1 MHDIRIS
8 CDFDI
13 LEENR
18 KLAEENRKILEDNGV
33 YCIEILGSIGSGK
46 TTLIETIC
54 RNLRDAKI
62 KVIVGDVVSEYDK
75 QRIAKLGVEAI
86 GINTGKECHLDA
98 HLIHHALEEINLEDT
113 DLLLIENVGNLI
125 CPTDFEL
132 GAHERFIVVSVTEG
146 RDVVRKHPH
155 IFMKV
160 DVGIINK
167 IDLAKYFNIN
177 ADNLVEDILSLN
189 KNCKV
194 FKTSFKINKGVK
206 ELLEYINQRFASKV
220 ENCK

>member
-1 MHDIRIS
+1 MHDVRIS
-8 CDFDI
+8 CNFDI

-18 KLAEENRKILEDNGV
+18 KLAEENRKILENYGV

-54 RNLRDAKI
+54 KNLRNVRI

-75 QRIAKLGVEAI
+75 QRIAKLGVETI

-98 HLIHHALEEINLEDT
+98 HLIHHTLGEINLRDT

-125 CPTDFEL
+125 CPTDFDL

-146 RDVVRKHPH
+146 RDVVRKHPY

-160 DVGIINK
+160 NVGVINK
-167 IDLAKYFNIN
+167 IDLAKYFDIDVN
-177 ADNLVEDILSLN
+177 NLAKDILSLN
-189 KNCKV
+189 KDCKV
-194 FKTSFKINKGVK
+194 FKMSLKTGEGVK
-206 ELLEYINQRFASKV
+206 ELLEYIIRSL
-220 ENCK
+220 E